1 MIARLKEDFK
11 REGNS
16 KTYRKG
22 ELVSVEECKV
32 KDVYIITRYVGWNNW
47 VKDSIDKDVVEILD

>member
-1 MIARLKEDFK
+1 MLARLKEDFK
-11 REGNS
+11 RDGNS
-16 KTYRKG
+16 KTYRKD

-47 VKDSIDKDVVEILD
+47 VKDIIEKDSVEILD

>member
-1 MIARLKEDFK
+1 MLARLKEDFK

-22 ELVSVEECKV
+22 ELVSVRECKC
-32 KDVYIITRYVGWNNW
+32 KNAYIVSRYTGMDNW
-47 VKDSIDKDVVEILD
+47 VKDIIDKEAIEIVS

>member
-1 MIARLKEDFK
+1 MLARLKEEFK

-22 ELVSVEECKV
+22 ELVSVQECKR
-32 KDVYIITRYVGWNNW
+32 KNVYIVSRYTGMNNW
-47 VKDSIDKDVVEILD
+47 IKDIIEKDVVEIIS

>member
-1 MIARLKEDFK
+1 MLARLKEDFK

-32 KDVYIITRYVGWNNW
+32 KDVYIITRYAGWNNW
-47 VKDSIDKDVVEILD
+47 LKDSIDKDVVEILD

>member
-1 MIARLKEDFK
+1 MLARLKEEFK

-22 ELVSVEECKV
+22 ELVSVQGCKC
-32 KDVYIITRYVGWNNW
+32 KNAYIVSRYTGMNNW
-47 VKDSIDKDVVEILD
+47 IKDIIEKEVIEIIC

>member
-1 MIARLKEDFK
+1 MLARLKEDFK
-11 REGNS
+11 RDGNS

-32 KDVYIITRYVGWNNW
+32 KEAYIITRYVGWNNW
-47 VKDSIDKDVVEILD
+47 VKDIIDKEAIEIVN

>member
-1 MIARLKEDFK
+1 MLARLKEDFK

-22 ELVSVEECKV
+22 ELVSVRECKC
-32 KDVYIITRYVGWNNW
+32 KNAYIVSRYAGLNNW
-47 VKDSIDKDVVEILD
+47 VKDVIEKDSVEILD

>member
-1 MIARLKEDFK
+1 MLAKLKEDFK
-11 REGNS
+11 RDGNS

-22 ELVSVEECKV
+22 ELVSVEEGKV

-47 VKDSIDKDVVEILD
+47 VKDIIDKDVVEILG